1 MPQLTQGIQALPQQ
15 ELENY
20 LYHQAQ
26 LIAPDISGVKVK
38 SEKAKTEIDS
48 VDDVFGL
55 FYRVWD
61 GMILLGTFYENM
73 QGKWVAQPCN
83 RESRFIVNTSEQAH
97 LAVIDSYLLS

>member
-1 MPQLTQGIQALPQQ
+1 MPQFKLKVQTLPQQ

-26 LIAPDISGVKVK
+26 LIAPDISEIKVK
-38 SEKAKTEIDS
+38 AQKTTEIDAIEE
-48 VDDVFGL
+48 VFGL
-55 FYRVWD
+55 VYRVWD
-61 GMILLGTFYENM
+61 EMILLGTFYENL

-97 LAVIDSYLLS
+97 LAVVASYLEE